1 MKRILCFTLTLVLLV
16 LSLASCGG
24 GNGSGSAATTAPSND
39 VYSKLQALANANYS
53 NMIVDVSSTQNGV
66 TMKDYFVVASV
77 GNQTTVDYSCQRR
90 STFVN
95 GVAPTDYLTTYRGSL
110 VLENG
115 KIVSQNGDTVSID
128 FTALSVNAL
137 VFDASYFS
145 DVEEGEGTFE
155 AKVTNPAGFMNKAGL
170 AVSDMTVSVAYS
182 GMKNLTISYTAA
194 NGSAVVIEYMLF

>member
-1 MKRILCFTLTLVLLV
+1 MKRFLCFTLTLVLLV
-16 LSLASCGG
+16 LSLASCGKGNAG
-24 GNGSGSAATTAPSND
+24 GDGTTVAPD
-39 VYSKLQALANANYS
+39 TVYSTLQAFANANYS

-66 TMKDYFVVASV
+66 TMKDYFVVAAV
-77 GNQTTVDYSCQRR
+77 GGQTTVDYSCQRR

-128 FTALSVNAL
+128 FTTLSLNAL

-170 AVSDMTVSVAYS
+170 SVSDMTVSVAYS
-182 GMKNLTISYTAA
+182 GMKTLTISYTAA